1 MPVKY
6 NILFYLKSDATREDR
21 FLRCRVRWNNENTT
35 LNVGYRV
42 EVGKWNADTQRCVKS
57 STHGRNKV
65 QASTINRAIEKMESQ
80 IAEYFNRC
88 ERNGTEPSVSGIRI
102 SVGKEIVSKSLF
114 EVFDEFIDIVGT
126 QNSWS
131 KAQAAKMRT
140 LRNHLH
146 RFNPNI
152 SFGDLSE
159 DALYDF
165 VAYLQSVEAAQ
176 SRYYNAENGMKNTT
190 ISRTVGF
197 LKTFLRWAAS
207 REYYGGNLHNTFR
220 PKLKGLNVKT
230 VIYLDWQELMSLYN
244 HDFSHS
250 KSLDTAR
257 DLFCFASFTALRYSD
272 IERLSWADI
281 NIANNEITLVA
292 QKTGKRT
299 IIPLNNFSK
308 SIIEKYSLRDS
319 DKVFPMITNSLL
331 NRRIKTAARLAGID
345 SPVRIVYYSGSE
357 RYEEVHPKFE
367 VLSIHAGRRT
377 FAVNALSMGISAFVV
392 KEIGGWANMKAMAP
406 YSAIVDSAKREA
418 LNKFNDWNGRMN

>member
-1 MPVKY
+1 MSVKY
-6 NILFYLKSDATREDR
+6 NILFFLQPEPKREDYH
-21 FLRCRVRWNNENTT
+21 LRCRVRWKSNLVS

-42 EVGKWNADTQRCVKS
+42 EAGKWNVDTQRCVKS

-65 QASTINRAIEKMESQ
+65 QASTINRAIEKMESR
-80 IAEYFNRC
+80 IVEYFNRC
-88 ERNGTEPSVSGIRI
+88 ERNGTEPSVSGVRI
-102 SVGKEIVSKSLF
+102 AVGKEIVSKNLF
-114 EVFDEFIDIVGT
+114 EVFDEFIDVVGA

-131 KAQAAKMRT
+131 KAQMAKMRT

-152 SFGDLSE
+152 SFGDLTE
-159 DALYDF
+159 DVLYDF

-190 ISRTVGF
+190 ISRTIGF

-308 SIIEKYSLRDS
+308 SIIEKYSRRDS

-331 NRRIKTAARLAGID
+331 NRRIKTAARLVGID

-418 LNKFNDWNGRMN
+418 LNKFNDWDGSLN